1 MRGLEENIWKVL
13 APISTARLT
22 AVQHPPVVLRCT
34 PIRRAPLSNFP
45 SFAMSSRLPEK
56 NMQRTLN
63 LYVYHHHA
71 RRFYRSPS
79 G

>member
-1 MRGLEENIWKVL
+1 MRGLEEKIWKVL
-13 APISTARLT
+13 APISTARST

-34 PIRRAPLSNFP
+34 PIRRVSP
-45 SFAMSSRLPEK
+45 SFAMSSRVPEK
-56 NMQRTLN
+56 NMQRTIN

-71 RRFYRSPS
+71 RSFYLSLS